1 MILAYDFQIGGN
13 DMNTKVNSN
22 DDLQDLEVDNKSI
35 DDLSPEEL
43 NVCLQDKLEKLES
56 IIDNQNDKILRISAE
71 MENVRKRSQEE
82 LVKTRK
88 FAIES
93 FAEGM
98 VSVKDSLEAALLQKN
113 QNINSLTEGV
123 SLTLKQLDSVF
134 KSNMLQEIS
143 PALGDKF
150 DPTLHQAISSV
161 KSDYPANSVVEILQK
176 GYVISER
183 VLRPAMV
190 VVASSN
196 D

>member
-1 MILAYDFQIGGN
+1 MILDYVFQIGGN
-13 DMNTKVNSN
+13 DMNMKGNSN
-22 DDLQDLEVDNKSI
+22 DAGQDLDVDKKSAE
-35 DDLSPEEL
+35 DLSPEEL
-43 NVCLQDKLEKLES
+43 NVCLQEKLEKLES
-56 IIDNQNDKILRISAE
+56 IIDHQNDKILRISAE
-71 MENVRKRSQEE
+71 MENIRKRSQEE
-82 LVKTRK
+82 LAKTRK

-98 VSVKDSLEAALLQKN
+98 VLVKDSLEAALLQKN

-161 KSDYPANSVVEILQK
+161 KSDYPANSVIEILQK
-176 GYVISER
+176 GYLISER

-190 VVASSN
+190 IVASSN

>member
-1 MILAYDFQIGGN
+1 
-13 DMNTKVNSN
+13 MNIKVNSN
-22 DDLQDLEVDNKSI
+22 DAVQDPEVDNESVEN
-35 DDLSPEEL
+35 LSPEEL
-43 NVCLQDKLEKLES
+43 NISLQEKLEKLES
-56 IIDNQNDKILRISAE
+56 IIDSQNDKILRISAE

-82 LVKTRK
+82 LIKTRK
-88 FAIES
+88 FAIDS

-98 VSVKDSLEAALLQKN
+98 LSVKDSLEAALLQKN
-113 QNINSLTEGV
+113 QTINSLTEGV

-134 KSNMLQEIS
+134 KSNKLQEIS
-143 PALGDKF
+143 PAVGDKF

-161 KSDYPANSVVEILQK
+161 KSDYPANSVIEILQK
-176 GYVISER
+176 GYVISDR